1 MDRQGE
7 ALEKL
12 NFSTMSDV
20 TEYFRDLGSNG
31 FYSLLKMGKSWKIEM
46 FSIALYIFPP
56 ANAVIYFLT
65 YPRYF
70 VIFTT
75 KMALAC
81 PRDVGAL

>member
-12 NFSTMSDV
+12 IFSTMSDV
-20 TEYFRDLGSNG
+20 MEYFHDLGSNG
-31 FYSLLKMGKSWKIEM
+31 FFSLLKMGKSWKIEM
-46 FSIALYIFPP
+46 FSIAHYIFPP
-56 ANAVIYFLT
+56 TNVVFYFLT

-75 KMALAC
+75 KMALAR
-81 PRDVGAL
+81 PWDVGAL